1 MAEFFNSTIQRLRHL
16 QMRAMVMVVS
26 YSGFGGIAVDAPGL
40 HAGASAAITVKVA
53 DRRSTDCGSNI
64 RSSRNRASHFLKQ
77 SFTDLAEGFGMA
89 GRRRIR
95 ARHAAMTVL

>member
-1 MAEFFNSTIQRLRHL
+1 VGVAEPIGMLTRVESFNYGPPNADAAEFFNSTIQRLRHL

-53 DRRSTDCGSNI
+53 DRRSTDCESNI
-64 RSSRNRASHFLKQ
+64 RSSRNRAPIS
-77 SFTDLAEGFGMA
+77 
-89 GRRRIR
+89 
-95 ARHAAMTVL
+95 